1 MFPIRLGGGVMTK
14 QSTKDFFKEYGANK
28 MNPKRIHSMAFGRAF
43 WLDEDEEF
51 CSAPWRQDGTVDM
64 EQMDYVGEW
73 TDLEGVSLHKL
84 FIIHRNLVLGKGT
97 NQVEVGQHLSAMVD
111 ANNIDEIQDIIKLS
125 PEEVTKTQITLG
137 IKGNML

>member
-1 MFPIRLGGGVMTK
+1 MTK

-64 EQMDYVGEW
+64 EQQDYVGEW